1 MRLVQGCLS
10 KVVTGLL
17 ALVAVGPALAG
28 TTGKIAG
35 VVQDADTG
43 EPLPGVNVIVEGTT
57 MGAATDAAG
66 RYVVLFVPP
75 GVYTLRASMI
85 GYSPMRVENVRVS
98 IDLTTEI
105 DFKLSSAVL
114 ELGEAVTVVAE
125 RPMVVKDLTAST
137 AVMGSEEMKALPVTE
152 VHEAL
157 ALTAGL
163 VRDAGG
169 GLHIR
174 GGRSGEISY
183 WIDGIPVTD
192 VYDGGT
198 VVDVNKNM
206 VQELQ
211 VVSGA
216 FNAEYGQAMSGIV
229 NISTK
234 EGGNTFGGS
243 FTTYLGDHLSIHDK
257 VFTHIKNINPL
268 AIRNIEGS
276 LEGPILKDK
285 LSYFLNA
292 RYIYFDGWLFGQ
304 RRYKPNAITTGV
316 VLPEQL
322 VEQVFPEFLGESRVV
337 SPGQRGFQYALGTN
351 ALLDSVL
358 TMNELRARNISADSF
373 QVYYQRLHAFHQNAR
388 GDGAFVPMNWNR
400 KLYLQGKLMYR
411 PAPWLHLAYNLI
423 LDDVDYQDYQRD
435 YKYNPDGQLQRFR
448 TGITNI
454 VKVTHL
460 VSPKT
465 FYTFGFS
472 QFSKL
477 YKSWAYEDPHDAR
490 YVHPWVGLQEAYS
503 FKTGG
508 TDNGRFER
516 RTDTY
521 LVKFDLTSQ
530 VTATHQLKGGAE
542 FRQHKVYQR
551 DVTLQPVLE
560 QSAIDLLFDSPF
572 ITTRILPDSTIYASK
587 YTHRPKELSAYLQD
601 KMEFKNFIVNFG
613 LRVDYFEPDGVVL
626 TDETDPSIYNPIKP
640 QNRYHDWGGDGQP
653 NTHDLDGTEGNGIW
667 DPGEPAVTLAERQQY
682 WYKKASAKVQVSPRL
697 GVSFPITDRGV
708 IHFSYGHFF
717 QIPRFERLYQN
728 PDFELGTGT
737 GNLGVIGNADL
748 KPEQTVSGEIGLQ
761 QQLSDDLSLH
771 VTGYF
776 RDVRNLAGTQAE
788 EIVLFGGFGR
798 YSKLVNSDFGF
809 IRGVIFSLN
818 RRFAGG
824 LAASLDY
831 TMQIAKGTNSDP
843 EQARN
848 ALSGG
853 ALPEVQLTP
862 LDWDQRHTL
871 NATLSYAG
879 RGYGASLIGQLGS
892 GLPYTPR
899 STADISTL
907 LTNSQRKPGNLNID
921 LRAYKEFRLKPG
933 VLTLFVRVFN
943 LLDRLNEVNVYND
956 TGRAGFT
963 YDEQVARASNP
974 LQLVNTLEDWFT
986 NPTHYS
992 EPRRVE
998 LGVSFDFGQAR

>member
-1 MRLVQGCLS
+1 MNKLRVWIRNGA
-10 KVVTGLL
+10 VGLL
-17 ALVAVGPALAG
+17 VLSVTLASAG

-35 VVQDADTG
+35 TVVDADTG
-43 EPLPGVNVIVEGTT
+43 EPLPGVNVILEGTT
-57 MGAATDAAG
+57 MGAATDMAG

-75 GVYTLRASMI
+75 GIYTLRASMI
-85 GYSPMRVENVRVS
+85 GYSAMRVENVRVS

-105 DFKLSSAVL
+105 NFKLKSAVL
-114 ELGEAVTVVAE
+114 ELGEAVTIVAE

-137 AVMGSEEMKALPVTE
+137 AVMGGEEIKALPVTE

-243 FTTYLGDHLSIHDK
+243 FTTYAGDHLSTHDK
-257 VFTHIKNINPL
+257 IFPYIKNINPL
-268 AIRNIEGS
+268 AIRNVEGS
-276 LEGPILKDK
+276 LEGPILRDK
-285 LSYFLNA
+285 LSYFVNA
-292 RYIYFDGWLFGQ
+292 RYIHFDGWLYGQ
-304 RRYKPNAITTGV
+304 RRYQPHAVTVGV
-316 VLPEQL
+316 VLPEQV
-322 VEQVFPEFLGESRVV
+322 VEENFPEFLSESRVV
-337 SPGQRGFQYALGTN
+337 APGQRGFQYVLGTN
-351 ALLDSVL
+351 AIIDSVL
-358 TMNELRARNISADSF
+358 TQNELRARNISADSF
-373 QVYYQRLHAFHQNAR
+373 AVYYQRLRSAHQNGR

-411 PAPWLHLAYNLI
+411 PVPWLQLAYNVI

-448 TGITNI
+448 TGLTHIF
-454 VKVTHL
+454 KATHL
-460 VSPKT
+460 VSSKT

-472 QFSKL
+472 QFSKV
-477 YKSWAYEDPHDAR
+477 YKSWTYEDPYDPH
-490 YVHPWVGLQEAYS
+490 YVHPDVGLQGAYS

-508 TDNGRFER
+508 TDNWRFER

-521 LVKFDLTSQ
+521 LAKFDLTSQ
-530 VTATHQLKGGAE
+530 VTVTHQLKGGLE
-542 FRQHKVYQR
+542 FRKHKVYQR
-551 DVTLQPVLE
+551 DVALQPVLA
-560 QSAIDLLFDSPF
+560 QSAIDLLFQSPF
-572 ITTRILPDSTIYASK
+572 IATRVLPDSTIYASQ
-587 YTHRPKELSAYLQD
+587 YTHRPTEFSAYLQD

-613 LRVDYFEPDGVVL
+613 LRMDYFEPDGVVL
-626 TDETDPSIYNPIKP
+626 ADETDPTIYNPIKP
-640 QNRYHDWGGDGQP
+640 QNRYHDWGSDGQP
-653 NTHDLDGTEGNGIW
+653 GTHDLDGSEGNGIW

-682 WYKKASAKVQVSPRL
+682 WYKRASAKVQVSPRL

-761 QQLSDDLSLH
+761 QQLTEDLTLH
-771 VTGYF
+771 LTGYF

-809 IRGVIFSLN
+809 IRGIIVSLN
-818 RRFAGG
+818 KRFAGG

-831 TMQIAKGTNSDP
+831 TMQIAKGTASDP

-879 RGYGASLIGQLGS
+879 RGYGASLVGQLGS

-907 LTNSQRKPGNLNID
+907 LTNSQRKPGNLNVD

-933 VLTLFVRVFN
+933 MLTLFVRVFN

-963 YDEQVARASNP
+963 YDEAVARSSNP

-998 LGVSFDFGQAR
+998 VGVTLDFGQAR

>member
-1 MRLVQGCLS
+1 
-10 KVVTGLL
+10 
-17 ALVAVGPALAG
+17 
-28 TTGKIAG
+28 
-35 VVQDADTG
+35 
-43 EPLPGVNVIVEGTT
+43 
-57 MGAATDAAG
+57 
-66 RYVVLFVPP
+66 VVLFVTP
-75 GVYTLRASMI
+75 GFYTLRASMI

>member
-1 MRLVQGCLS
+1 MRIVQRC
-10 KVVTGLL
+10 VPNAAIGLL
-17 ALVAVGPALAG
+17 LLWLPSFVWAG

-35 VVQDADTG
+35 VVQDAETG
-43 EPLPGVNVIVEGTT
+43 EPLPGVNITLEGTT
-57 MGAATDAAG
+57 MGAATDGAG

-75 GVYTLRASMI
+75 GTYTLRASMI

-105 DFKLSSAVL
+105 NFKLRSTVL
-114 ELGEAVTVVAE
+114 ELGEAVTVIAE

-137 AVMGSEEMKALPVTE
+137 SVMGSEEIKALPVTE

-183 WIDGIPVTD
+183 WIDGVPVTD

-243 FTTYLGDHLSIHDK
+243 FTTYLGDHLSTHDRI
-257 VFTHIKNINPL
+257 FPHIKNINPV
-268 AIRNIEGS
+268 AIRNVEGS
-276 LEGPILKDK
+276 LEGPIWRDR
-285 LSYFLNA
+285 LSYFVNA

-304 RRYKPNAITTGV
+304 RRYRPQAVTASV
-316 VLPEQL
+316 VLPEQV
-322 VEQVFPEFLGESRVV
+322 VEQVFPEFLAESRVV
-337 SPGQRGFQYALGTN
+337 GPGQRGFQYVLGTN

-358 TMNELRARNISADSF
+358 TQNELRARNISADSF
-373 QVYYQRLHAFHQNAR
+373 AVYYQRLRASHQDAR

-400 KLYLQGKLMYR
+400 KLYLQGKLMYK
-411 PAPWLHLAYNLI
+411 PMPWLQLAYNVI

-448 TGITNI
+448 TGLTNI
-454 VKVTHL
+454 IKVTHL
-460 VSPKT
+460 VSSKT
-465 FYTFGFS
+465 FYTLGFS
-472 QFSKL
+472 QFSKA
-477 YKSWAYEDPHDAR
+477 YKSWTYEDPHDAR
-490 YVHPWVGLQEAYS
+490 YVHPDIGLQGAYS

-516 RTDTY
+516 QTHTY
-521 LVKFDLTSQ
+521 LAKFDLTSQ
-530 VTATHQLKGGAE
+530 VTPTHQLKGGLE
-542 FRQHKVYQR
+542 FRKHKVYQR
-551 DVTLQPVLE
+551 DVTLQPVLT
-560 QSAIDLLFDSPF
+560 QSAIDPLFDSPF
-572 ITTRILPDSTIYASK
+572 IATRILPDSTIYASQ
-587 YTHRPKELSAYLQD
+587 YTHRPTEFSAYLQD
-601 KMEFKNFIVNFG
+601 KMEFKNFIVNVG
-613 LRVDYFEPDGVVL
+613 VRMDYFEPDGVVL
-626 TDETDPSIYNPIKP
+626 SDETDPTIYNPIKP
-640 QNRYHDWGGDGQP
+640 QNRYHDWGSDGKP
-653 NTHDLDGTEGNGIW
+653 GTHDLDGTEGNGIW
-667 DPGEPAVTLAERQQY
+667 DAGEPAVSLAERQQY

-761 QQLSDDLSLH
+761 QQLAEDVSLH

-776 RDVRNLAGTQAE
+776 RDVRNLAGTQAQ

-809 IRGVIFSLN
+809 IRGIIVSLN
-818 RRFAGG
+818 KRFSGG

-871 NATLSYAG
+871 NGTLSYAG
-879 RGYGASLIGQLGS
+879 RGYGASLIGQLRS

-943 LLDRLNEVNVYND
+943 VLDRLNEVNVYND

-963 YDEQVARASNP
+963 YDEAVARSSNP

-998 LGVSFDFGQAR
+998 VGLTFDFGQAR